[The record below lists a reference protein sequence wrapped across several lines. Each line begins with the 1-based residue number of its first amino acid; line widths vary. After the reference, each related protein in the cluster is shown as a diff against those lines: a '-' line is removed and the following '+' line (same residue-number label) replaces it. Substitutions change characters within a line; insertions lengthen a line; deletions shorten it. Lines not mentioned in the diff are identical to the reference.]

1 MKRTNTAKWVE
12 SAQRW
17 QINVQKDGKRKT
29 FTSTKPGR
37 TGQREANAKAD
48 AWLDEGLVS
57 RKVKV
62 CDAWA
67 EFFARMQKTTGKSNW
82 RPIDGRW
89 RTWIEPRIGNKRL
102 ESLTEQQVQAI
113 IDDAF
118 AAGRSRKTL
127 QNLAGTLTA
136 FFRFCRRSGW
146 CRMEPVLEIPDG
158 ARKKEKTI
166 LQPTDF
172 TKLMNSE
179 TTLYFG
185 KRVPDIYVHY
195 YRLAVL
201 TGLRPGELLGLR
213 REDVQNDVIMVRRAI
228 NAYGEETRGKNDNA
242 VRSVP
247 LSALAAQEMEAQLQ
261 QFVDTDGWVF
271 RRVQERYLLK
281 RWRAFCKAN
290 GITPCTLYELRHT
303 FVSIAQNLPEG
314 QLRRLVGHSRSMD
327 TYGVYAHPFGDQGAG
342 DVRRLDNLFSEIG

>member
-1 MKRTNTAKWVE
+1 MRRVNTAKWVE

-17 QINVQKDGKRKT
+17 QINVQKDGVRKT
-29 FTSTKPGR
+29 FTSAKTGR

-48 AWLDEGLVS
+48 AWLEQGLVS

-62 CDAWA
+62 SEAWA
-67 EFFARMQKTTGKSNW
+67 EYFARAQKTTGKSNW

-89 RTWIEPRIGNKRL
+89 RTWIEPRIGNRRL
-102 ESLTEQQVQAI
+102 ESLTEQQVQSI

-118 AAGRSRKTL
+118 AAGRSKKTL

-146 CRMEPVLEIPDG
+146 CTMEPVIEIPDG
-158 ARKKEKTI
+158 ARTKEKTI
-166 LQPTDF
+166 LQPKDF
-172 TKLMNSE
+172 TKLMNSD
-179 TTLYFG
+179 TTIYFG
-185 KRVPDIYVHY
+185 KLVRDVYVHY

-213 REDVQNDVIMVRRAI
+213 REDVQGSIIKVRRAV

-247 LSALAAQEMEAQLQ
+247 LSALAAREVEAQLQ
-261 QFVDTDGWVF
+261 EADGSDWLF
-271 RRVQERYLLK
+271 GQVQERYLLK
-281 RWRAFCKAN
+281 RWHAFCKAN
-290 GITPCTLYELRHT
+290 GITRCTLYELRHT

-327 TYGVYAHPFGDQGAG
+327 TYGVYAHEFGDQEAG
-342 DVRRLDNLFSEIG
+342 DVKRLDSLFSGIG